1 MTERG
6 SSQQI
11 NTYKVTRFRDNGKNM
26 QKTALLLSWLVGLS
40 VLNGS
45 CTHAP
50 VHPNPKFPEV
60 TLEGRF
66 EVIPL
71 VGEFQVKRAKL
82 PNGLRLLVIED
93 RSSPTFAYQTWFN
106 VGSRNEVPGKTGL
119 AHLFEHM
126 MFKGT
131 KNHKD
136 GEFDALLEKAGAEG
150 ENAFTSN
157 DHTVYLQEMP
167 KEGFQLITELEA
179 DRMVN
184 LIVDDKAFKTERE
197 VVQNERRFRKENSPE
212 GTMYQTLFE
221 TAFGSHPY
229 HWPVIGYE
237 EDLSSMSAQDARDF
251 YTRFYSP
258 DRATIVIAGDIDAD
272 DALKRIEKMYGALPP
287 RNTSDL
293 PASAEPEQS
302 AQRRVKLPLNVEV
315 EKLWMAFKIPGV
327 DSPDLPVLEA
337 IQGLLTD
344 GNNSRLQRALVD
356 SGIAASVDSGNIP
369 LREPGLFLF
378 DLNLQKGKS
387 LLLAE
392 SVLQREIER
401 LKSSPVRAEELQ
413 RSSNVIRYRFLQKL
427 STAMGRAHF
436 VGNAE
441 TEHGGVEKAL
451 DYQKKILEATPER
464 IQEVARKYFNTARMT
479 VVVAVPKSKS

>member
-1 MTERG
+1 L
-6 SSQQI
+6 SQQI
-11 NTYKVTRFRDNGKNM
+11 NTYKSSPFRDNGKNM
-26 QKTALLLSWLVGLS
+26 HKRAILPVLLLLL
-40 VLNGS
+40 GS

-50 VHPNPKFPEV
+50 IRPNASYPEI
-60 TLEGRF
+60 TREGRF

-71 VGEFQVKRAKL
+71 AGGYAAKRAKL
-82 PNGLRLLVIED
+82 PNGLRLLVVED
-93 RSSPTFAYQTWFN
+93 HSSPTFAYQTWFN

-167 KEGFQLITELEA
+167 KDGFKLITDLES

-184 LIVDDKAFKTERE
+184 LIVDDASFKTERE
-197 VVQNERRFRKENSPE
+197 VVQNERRFRKENSAE

-221 TAFGSHPY
+221 TAYGPHPY

-251 YTRFYSP
+251 YNRYYSP

-272 DALKRIEKMYGALPP
+272 DALKRIEKMYGALPA
-287 RNTSDL
+287 RNTADL
-293 PASAEPEQS
+293 PTTAEPEQT

-369 LREPGLFLF
+369 LREPGLFMF
-378 DLNLQKGKS
+378 EVDLQKGKS

-401 LKSSPVRAEELQ
+401 LKNSPVRAEELQ
-413 RSSNVIRYRFLQKL
+413 RSSNVIRYRHLQRL
-427 STAMGRAHF
+427 STAMGRAQF

-441 TEHGGVEKAL
+441 TEHGSLEKGL
-451 DYQKKILEATPER
+451 EYQRRILEATPER

>member
-1 MTERG
+1 M
-6 SSQQI
+6 
-11 NTYKVTRFRDNGKNM
+11 NM
-26 QKTALLLSWLVGLS
+26 QKSARLLAPSLILSLWL
-40 VLNGS
+40 GS

-50 VHPNPKFPEV
+50 VRPNPDFPEV
-60 TLEGRF
+60 IREGRF

-71 VGEFQVKRAKL
+71 VGGFQAKRARL
-82 PNGLRLLVIED
+82 PNGLRLVVVED
-93 RSSPTFAYQTWFN
+93 HSSPTFAYQTWFN
-106 VGSRNEVPGKTGL
+106 VGSRNEVSGKTGL

-131 KNHKD
+131 KNRKD
-136 GEFDALLEKAGAEG
+136 GEFDALLEQAGAEG

-167 KEGFQLITELEA
+167 KDGFRLITELEA

-197 VVQNERRFRKENSPE
+197 VVQNERRFRKENSAE

-221 TAFGSHPY
+221 TAFRSHPY

-237 EDLSSMSAQDARDF
+237 EDLASMSAQDARDF

-258 DRATIVIAGDIDAD
+258 DRATIVVAGDIDAD
-272 DALKRIEKMYGALPP
+272 DALERIEKIYGSLPA
-287 RNTSDL
+287 RNTPDAPSL
-293 PASAEPEQS
+293 PEPEQT

-315 EKLWMAFKIPGV
+315 EKLWIAFKIPGS
-327 DSPDLPVLEA
+327 DSPDLPILEA
-337 IQGLLTD
+337 IQGLMTD

-356 SGIAASVDSGNIP
+356 SGIAAAVGSGNIP
-369 LREPGLFLF
+369 LRDPSLFLF
-378 DLNLQKGKS
+378 EVDLQKGKNS
-387 LLLAE
+387 LLAE

-401 LKSSPVRAEELQ
+401 LKNQLVRAEELK
-413 RSSNVIRYRFLQKL
+413 RSSNVIRYRFLQRL

-441 TEHGGVEKAL
+441 TEHGSLERGL
-451 DYQKKILEATPER
+451 DYQRRILEATPER
-464 IQEVARKYFNTARMT
+464 IQEVARKYFNTSRMT
-479 VVVAVPKSKS
+479 VVVAVPKSKP

>member
-1 MTERG
+1 
-6 SSQQI
+6 
-11 NTYKVTRFRDNGKNM
+11 M
-26 QKTALLLSWLVGLS
+26 QKLLLVPVLS
-40 VLNGS
+40 LWIGS
-45 CTHAP
+45 CSHAP
-50 VHPNPKFPEV
+50 IHPNPSYPEI
-60 TLEGRF
+60 TREGRF

-71 VGEFQVKRAKL
+71 AGGFEAKRAKL
-82 PNGLRLLVIED
+82 PNGLRLIVIED
-93 RSSPTFAYQTWFN
+93 HSSPTFAYQTWFN

-136 GEFDALLEKAGAEG
+136 GEFDALLEQAGAEG

-167 KEGFQLITELEA
+167 KDGFKLIAELEA

-221 TAFGSHPY
+221 TAFGPHPY

-237 EDLSSMSAQDARDF
+237 EDLNSMSAQDAREF
-251 YTRFYSP
+251 YNRFYSP
-258 DRATIVIAGDIDAD
+258 DRATIVIAGDIDAG
-272 DALKRIEKMYGALPP
+272 DALSRIEKMYGH
-287 RNTSDL
+287 L
-293 PASAEPEQS
+293 PAKNTIDPPTTPEPEQT

-315 EKLWMAFKIPGV
+315 EKLWMAFKIPA
-327 DSPDLPVLEA
+327 SESADLPVLEA
-337 IQGLLTD
+337 IQGLMTD

-356 SGIAASVDSGNIP
+356 SGIAASVGSGNIP

-378 DLNLQKGKS
+378 EIDLQKGKN
-387 LLLAE
+387 LILAE

-401 LKSSPVRAEELQ
+401 LKNSPVRPEELK
-413 RSSNVIRYRFLQKL
+413 RSSNVIRYRFLQRL

-436 VGNAE
+436 AGNAE
-441 TEHGGVEKAL
+441 TEMGGIEKGL
-451 DYQKKILEATPER
+451 DYQKRIEGATPER
-464 IQEVARKYFNTARMT
+464 IQEVARKYFNTAKMT
-479 VVVAVPKSKS
+479 VVVAVPKGKN